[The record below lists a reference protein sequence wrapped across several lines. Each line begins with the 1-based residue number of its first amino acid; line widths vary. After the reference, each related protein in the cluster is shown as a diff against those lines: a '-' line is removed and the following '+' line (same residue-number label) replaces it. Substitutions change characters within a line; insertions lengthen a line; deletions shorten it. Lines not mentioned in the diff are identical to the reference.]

1 MPNPA
6 TFERYFH
13 DRAELA
19 EQLYRDGW
27 RHEAVLIASVAID
40 ALANICEHDQKTP
53 GAGHLERFRSFV
65 EHYSADADARKIA
78 VVFLAEDMIRHGPP
92 RLHDV
97 ARSLLAKRNVDPGDK
112 IARPMEFAT
121 SPFAH
126 LDAEWSAL
134 VVQECALSGESKI
147 EALATERYTYAALVY
162 SLTRCAVAHALSR
175 GSRTSATLSEEV
187 GEDTV
192 IRPELREGG
201 GALSRGAG
209 RRGDVRG
216 EDDRTLDRR
225 WGRVAGGPRA
235 GGALE
240 SSATARTRRRI
251 DLSAPTKP
259 TGFSASGGWSR
270 RRQSTDTA
278 SPTSTS
284 KSAVECP
291 SAWSRSTS
299 ALARA

>member
-1 MPNPA
+1 MPDPA

-134 VVQECALSGESKI
+134 VVEECALSGESKI

-175 GSRTSATLSEEV
+175 GSRTSDFSSIEPDDEVSYFPPYEVGGRTRPISLKVGLRKMTRWLRAAATNYSAECKKLGKKPADNFDPNAESLATLSEKWEK
-187 GEDTV
+187 
-192 IRPELREGG
+192 IR
-201 GALSRGAG
+201 
-209 RRGDVRG
+209 
-216 EDDRTLDRR
+216 
-225 WGRVAGGPRA
+225 
-235 GGALE
+235 
-240 SSATARTRRRI
+240 
-251 DLSAPTKP
+251 
-259 TGFSASGGWSR
+259 
-270 RRQSTDTA
+270 
-278 SPTSTS
+278 
-284 KSAVECP
+284 
-291 SAWSRSTS
+291 
-299 ALARA
+299 